1 MANKELKK
9 KSKEI
14 LITKQGGNQ
23 KEGGSKCTLSVPI

>member
-1 MANKELKK
+1 MENKELKK

-23 KEGGSKCTLSVPI
+23 KEGGLHVLCANLT